1 MFLLFIS
8 SFLFGLAN
16 PLGAIMVKEEDTLV
30 FAFQFLAVMVLIQL
44 PFIFRKWKE
53 IRKLTFGAEFSLL
66 MLSGLIGT
74 FLYWCEFSSLQVGL
88 PISHITFLSLTV
100 PAWALLWEFLRGRG
114 SIGHFNKWMFALIGT
129 GFLLVPNEQGQFT
142 PSYLLPVL
150 TSLLTAAWM
159 IYAKKCQEAGMSAL
173 VCSFFND
180 LFSLLGVGCFI
191 LLKGRVDSVAVI
203 PDNVHNLV
211 FYCAFIGV
219 LPNLLFYQGLKTCG
233 VVAAAAIIMFEPVLS
248 GVMSIIIN
256 DDLLGGNFLVGVL
269 FIAISNI
276 PTKFYHYLDRAR
288 LVLVTSLFK

>member
-16 PLGAIMVKEEDTLV
+16 PLGAIMVKEEDPLV
-30 FAFQFLAVMVLIQL
+30 FAFQFLAIMVLIQV
-44 PFIFRKWKE
+44 PFIFKKWKE
-53 IRKLTFGAEFSLL
+53 IKKLTFGAEFSLL

-100 PAWALLWEFLRGRG
+100 PAWALLWEYLRGRG
-114 SIGHFNKWMFALIGT
+114 SIGNLNKWMFALIGS

-180 LFSLLGVGCFI
+180 LFSLFGVGCFI
-191 LLKGRVDSVAVI
+191 LLKGRVDSVTVI
-203 PDNVHNLV
+203 PGNIENL
-211 FYCAFIGV
+211 FLYCAFIGV
-219 LPNLLFYQGLKTCG
+219 LPNILFYHGLKTCG
-233 VVAAAAIIMFEPVLS
+233 VVAASAIIMLEPVFS
-248 GVMSIIIN
+248 GVLSIFLN
-256 DDLLGGNFLVGVL
+256 DDLLGGNFLMGAL

-276 PTKFYHYLDRAR
+276 PSRFYVYMDRAR
-288 LVLVTSLFK
+288 LIILTSLFK

>member
-1 MFLLFIS
+1 MFLLFSS

-30 FAFQFLAVMVLIQL
+30 FAFQFLAIMVLIQL

-53 IRKLTFGAEFSLL
+53 IKKLTFGAEFSLL

-100 PAWALLWEFLRGRG
+100 PAWALLWEYLRGRG
-114 SIGHFNKWMFALIGT
+114 SIGNLNKWMFALIGS
-129 GFLLVPNEQGQFT
+129 GFLLVPNEHGQFT

-180 LFSLLGVGCFI
+180 LFSLCGVGCFI
-191 LLKGRVDSVAVI
+191 LLKGRVNSVIVM
-203 PDNVHNLV
+203 PDHVENLV
-211 FYCAFIGV
+211 LYCAFIGV
-219 LPNLLFYQGLKTCG
+219 LPNILLYHGLKTCG
-233 VVAAAAIIMFEPVLS
+233 VVAATAIIMLEPVLS
-248 GVMSIIIN
+248 GALSVIIN
-256 DDLLGGNFLVGVL
+256 DDLLGSNFLVGAI
-269 FIAISNI
+269 FIALSNI
-276 PTKFYHYLDRAR
+276 PNKFYHYMDRAR
-288 LVLVTSLFK
+288 LIILTSMFK